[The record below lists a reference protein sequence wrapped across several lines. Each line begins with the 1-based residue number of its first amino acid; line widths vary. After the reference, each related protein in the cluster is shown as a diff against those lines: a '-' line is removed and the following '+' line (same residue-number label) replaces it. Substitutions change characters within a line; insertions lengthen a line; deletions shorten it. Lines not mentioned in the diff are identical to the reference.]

1 MLDVLLVEDDHDLAA
16 TVVQYLELVDIRC
29 DHAGNGEHGFQL
41 LQEHAYD
48 ALLLDL
54 NLPRLD
60 GLTLCR
66 RLREQGQDIP
76 VLMLTARDQLQDK
89 LDGFRSGTDDF
100 LVKPFELDELVVR
113 VQALARRRSGQS
125 RILCYSELRMDLDKH
140 QVCRAGRPL
149 KLSPSGWRLLE
160 LLLREAP
167 AAVSRQKLEA
177 AVWGDDLPDSN
188 ALKVH
193 IHHVRKAVDAGFL
206 FPMLYTVPG
215 FGFALRGRD
224 DQT

>member
-1 MLDVLLVEDDHDLAA
+1 MLDVLLVEDDHDLAT
-16 TVVQYLELVDIRC
+16 TVVQYLELEGIQC
-29 DHAGNGEHGFQL
+29 DHASNGVHGLQL
-41 LQEHAYD
+41 VQNHDYD

-60 GLTLCR
+60 GLTLCQK
-66 RLREQGQDIP
+66 LRDMGHDIP

-100 LVKPFELDELVVR
+100 LTKPFELDELVVR
-113 VQALARRRSGQS
+113 VNALTRRRSGQA
-125 RILCYSELRMDLDKH
+125 RILRYGELKMDLNKRE
-140 QVCRAGRPL
+140 VCRAGRSL
-149 KLSPSGWRLLE
+149 KLSPTGWKLLE
-160 LLLREAP
+160 TLLREAP

-177 AVWGDDLPDSN
+177 TIWGDSLPDSN

-193 IHHVRKAVDAGFL
+193 VYHIRKEIDAGFL
-206 FPMLYTVPG
+206 FPMIQTVPG
-215 FGFALRGRD
+215 FGFALRDSD

>member
-1 MLDVLLVEDDHDLAA
+1 MLNVLLVEDDHDLAT
-16 TVVQYLELVDIRC
+16 TVVQYLELEGIRC
-29 DHAGNGEHGFQL
+29 DHASNGVCGLQF
-41 LQEHAYD
+41 LQEHNYD

-66 RLREQGQDIP
+66 RLRDMGHDIP

-89 LDGFRSGTDDF
+89 LDGFHSGTDDF
-100 LVKPFELDELVVR
+100 LTKPFELDELVVR
-113 VQALARRRSGQS
+113 VNALTRRRSGQA
-125 RILCYSELRMDLDKH
+125 RILRYGELTMDLNKRE
-140 QVCRAGRPL
+140 VCRAGRTL
-149 KLSPSGWRLLE
+149 KLSPTGWKLLE
-160 LLLREAP
+160 TLLREAP

-177 AVWGDDLPDSN
+177 TIWGDSLPDSN

-193 IHHVRKAVDAGFL
+193 VHHIRKAIDAGFL
-206 FPMLYTVPG
+206 FPMIQTVPG
-215 FGFALRGRD
+215 FGFALRDSD